1 MCSTV
6 EGKFLFAVT
15 RLLLAPKFLHP
26 AVCSAALLTLLLR
39 DSDGLAPRK
48 HAKFHGR
55 AMPDTSR
62 HRFIGIRFS

>member
-48 HAKFHGR
+48 HASSMGERCPTH
-55 AMPDTSR
+55 PDTVS
-62 HRFIGIRFS
+62 